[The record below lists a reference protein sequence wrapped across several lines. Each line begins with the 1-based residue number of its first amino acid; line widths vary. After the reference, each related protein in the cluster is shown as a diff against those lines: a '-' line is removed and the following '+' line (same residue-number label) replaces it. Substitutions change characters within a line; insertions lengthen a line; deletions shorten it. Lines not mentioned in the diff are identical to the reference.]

1 MEYQKLLD
9 IVVEYIE
16 RSTKA
21 KDSQKFCNNFMEEFY
36 NLQDRLEKKV
46 SQELYELFDDINIV
60 CDSYESN
67 VKIREMDKY
76 CIDQIVLRNKVIEIY
91 NKIVA

>member
-21 KDSQKFCNNFMEEFY
+21 EDSQKFCNNFMEEFY
-36 NLQDRLEKKV
+36 NLQDRLEKKFRKNCMNY
-46 SQELYELFDDINIV
+46 SMILILF
-60 CDSYESN
+60 
-67 VKIREMDKY
+67 
-76 CIDQIVLRNKVIEIY
+76 VILM
-91 NKIVA
+91 NQM